1 MVLPSNAR
9 FLFCSGSGAALVTP
23 APPKKLLRHGH
34 TTNSSSG
41 ARRRPTPGTA
51 STDPLSKSVFVALVE
66 GRGLARGE
74 IGMASF
80 DIRNPE
86 LVLAQFPD
94 NRMYTNTLMKLQ
106 VLDPHEILLPKT
118 VFEANSMPQL
128 MSQLKQEMPST
139 TVTSLARKLFN
150 ENLGIQYV
158 RQLCVPEYSSVETE
172 VVNKY
177 YALSATAALIHY
189 VEVMQNVAC
198 TAHSIKVIFSTGEG
212 VARIDSTTMHDLE
225 LLTNTVDP
233 RSSMSLF
240 GVLNHAKTPGGSRL
254 MRVNMLQ
261 PPRDLDTI
269 VQRQKA
275 VQQII
280 DSEEFFYNFQFL
292 LAKFADMES
301 LLAALVQ
308 VPRVETLR
316 TMEAAV
322 HNCVCIKHILEH
334 VEPLRIVLD
343 KCEDTLLGTY
353 ASYITDVRYGQMHES
368 ICTVIREDVVYQKG
382 IWNRVLQLCFSI
394 KPDVNGLLDIARR
407 TYSEVQDDIH
417 EMVEKDMAMECA
429 LPLRVAYSQLRGF
442 YIQMNYTG
450 SIPEL
455 PDKFIKVSVTK
466 TTISFTTDSLI
477 KMNDRAREAMHEIAR
492 LSSSVLT
499 SVLHNVVSDIGC
511 LYKLAEVVSN
521 IDFLLSLAE
530 ACTLSDY
537 VRPEFTD
544 TLCIVQGRH
553 PVLEKLG
560 MRTFIPN
567 DSFAS
572 SHHNCNVITGPNM
585 SGKSTYLKQV
595 AALQVM
601 AQLGSFVPAKYAS
614 FRIADQIFARTGH
627 RDDIETNCSTFL
639 MEMRE
644 INYIL
649 QNFTDTSLIIIDE
662 LGRGTSEEEGSAMCI
677 AITEKLINSDAF
689 VIIATHFDMM
699 TQLESMYPNVINYH
713 MEVETEAEG
722 DGSPD
727 ASATRLRY
735 IHRLAR
741 GTCSEPNYGLK
752 LAEISHTPSDV
763 LARAYEVSNLISASL
778 FEDENSPLFED
789 DVERRL
795 RRAEIE
801 LAGTLGVL
809 ALHSKMEGEELRL
822 RLLEEQR
829 KARALTDFR
838 RSLTETNQE

>member
-1 MVLPSNAR
+1 MVDVERIYTGIVACNKTQKMSINITAASRRPPNTKISNVTTSSSSLNLNAIFDTSSR
-9 FLFCSGSGAALVTP
+9 SGGSAAALVTP
-23 APPKKLLRHGH
+23 APVRHPLRNGRN
-34 TTNSSSG
+34 TNSSSG
-41 ARRRPTPGTA
+41 ARHRPTPGTA
-51 STDPLSKSVFVALVE
+51 STDPLSKSVVVALVE

-80 DIRNPE
+80 DIKNPE

-118 VFEANSMPQL
+118 LFEANSMPQL
-128 MSQLKQEMPST
+128 MSQVKQDMPST
-139 TVTSLARKLFN
+139 TITSLPRKLFN

-177 YALSATAALIHY
+177 YALSATAALVHY

-212 VARIDSTTMHDLE
+212 VARIDSTTMRDLE
-225 LLTNTVDP
+225 LLTNTADP
-233 RSSMSLF
+233 RSLVSLF

-254 MRVNMLQ
+254 LRVNMLQ

-275 VQQII
+275 VQQIL
-280 DSEEFFYNFQFL
+280 DSEEFFYSFQFL
-292 LAKFADMES
+292 LAKFADMEA

-308 VPRVETLR
+308 VPRIETLR

-322 HNCVCIKHILEH
+322 HNCVCLKHILEH
-334 VEPLRIVLD
+334 VEPLRIVLG

-353 ASYITDVRYGQMHES
+353 ASYITDTRYSEMHKN

-417 EMVEKDMAMECA
+417 EMVEKDMALECA
-429 LPLRVAYSQLRGF
+429 LPLKVAYSQLRGF
-442 YIQMNYTG
+442 YIQMNYMG
-450 SIPEL
+450 SIPDL

-466 TTISFTTDSLI
+466 TTISFTTDNL
-477 KMNDRAREAMHEIAR
+477 
-492 LSSSVLT
+492 
-499 SVLHNVVSDIGC
+499 
-511 LYKLAEVVSN
+511 LAEVVSN
-521 IDFLLSLAE
+521 VDFLLSLAE

-537 VRPEFTD
+537 VCPEFTD
-544 TLCIVQGRH
+544 TLCIIEGHH
-553 PVLEKLG
+553 PVLEKAG
-560 MRTFIPN
+560 MRSFVPN
-567 DSFAS
+567 DS
-572 SHHNCNVITGPNM
+572 

-595 AALQVM
+595 AVLQVM

-649 QNFTDTSLIIIDE
+649 QNFTDSSLIIIDE
-662 LGRGTSEEEGSAMCI
+662 LGRGTSEEEGSAMCV

-689 VIIATHFDMM
+689 VIVATHFDLM
-699 TQLESMYPNVINYH
+699 TQLESMYPNVIKQVPKAFYH
-713 MEVETEAEG
+713 MEVETEGE
-722 DGSPD
+722 DVDSPD
-727 ASATRLRY
+727 GSATRIRY
-735 IHRLAR
+735 THRVTR
-741 GTCSEPNYGLK
+741 GTCSELNYGLK
-752 LAEISHTPSDV
+752 LAELSHIPSDI
-763 LARAYEVSNLISASL
+763 LTCAYQVSDQISAGL
-778 FEDENSPLFED
+778 FENEKSPIFED
-789 DVERRL
+789 DTVRKL

-801 LAGTLGVL
+801 LAGTLKVL

-822 RLLEEQR
+822 RLLEEQQ
-829 KARALTDFR
+829 KARALMDLHRT
-838 RSLTETNQE
+838 LTGMDQE

>member
-1 MVLPSNAR
+1 MV
-9 FLFCSGSGAALVTP
+9 
-23 APPKKLLRHGH
+23 
-34 TTNSSSG
+34 
-41 ARRRPTPGTA
+41 
-51 STDPLSKSVFVALVE
+51 VALVE

-80 DIRNPE
+80 DIKNPE

-94 NRMYTNTLMKLQ
+94 NRMYTNTLMRLQ

-128 MSQLKQEMPST
+128 MSQLKLEMPSI

-233 RSSMSLF
+233 RSSVSLF

-275 VQQII
+275 VQQIL
-280 DSEEFFYNFQFL
+280 DSEEFFYSFQFL
-292 LAKFADMES
+292 LAKFADMET

-334 VEPLRIVLD
+334 VEPLRIVLE
-343 KCEDTLLGTY
+343 KCQDTLLGTY

-417 EMVEKDMAMECA
+417 EMVEKDMALECA

-455 PDKFIKVSVTK
+455 PDKFIKVSLTK
-466 TTISFTTDSLI
+466 TTISFTTDSLVGLKTWTYRISRLRLGQKSQFDAPTRLTNKLLVAEVCKFFVLSFRALLLLQIPVTKI

-492 LSSSVLT
+492 LSSSVLS
-499 SVLHNVVSDIGC
+499 SVLHNVVLNIGC

-521 IDFLLSLAE
+521 VDFLLSLAE

-544 TLCIVQGRH
+544 TLCIVEGRH
-553 PVLEKLG
+553 PVLEKVG

-649 QNFTDTSLIIIDE
+649 QNFTDASLIIIDE
-662 LGRGTSEEEGSAMCI
+662 LGRGTSEEEGSAMCV

-689 VIIATHFDMM
+689 VIIATHFDLM

-722 DGSPD
+722 EDSSD
-727 ASATRLRY
+727 ASARRLRY
-735 IHRLAR
+735 THRLAR

-763 LARAYEVSNLISASL
+763 LTRAYEVSNQISASL
-778 FEDENSPLFED
+778 SENENSPLFED
-789 DVERRL
+789 DVERKL

-801 LAGTLGVL
+801 LAGTLRVL

-829 KARALTDFR
+829 KARALADYR
-838 RSLTETNQE
+838 RSLAEVDQE